1 MSELW
6 HLDYIQLAFRIDKIF
21 HDRIGLPY
29 VDFYY
34 GPLEWKTQIGNEPEK
49 EPIALLHTATAL
61 LDALTEQGFDQHR
74 TTYLSKQVEA
84 METVCRSLNGERL
97 SFTEELRGL
106 FDISFEWMPE
116 ERFDEALAIYEN
128 VLPGKGT
135 IEKRLHT
142 WRKQHSIS
150 EEKRSIVPRLV
161 ERTLAE
167 IHRRTLRF
175 IDLPANE
182 SIDMQVELAMDGAFG
197 GACWYQ
203 GDYRSHVEVNI
214 DDYIQQ
220 QDHVNVLIDTL
231 CHEVYPGH
239 HTAYALREQHLC
251 REKGYTEEM
260 IGLIFSPSA
269 VIGEGIATSACG
281 LLFSPWELEEWL
293 TEYIYPELGIE
304 PDGANVSEIQRATDL
319 IEGIWG
325 NAIFMMREGQT
336 EDAIRE
342 YVARYTQL
350 PHLEFWKKPLHE
362 FFGIVEPFGKRL
374 VRPWL
379 LGSDRQQTY
388 QRFLTEQWYPSELV
402 RE

>member
-182 SIDMQVELAMDGAFG
+182 SIDMQVELAMDGALEVHLSCIGHRAGRSQCVGDTESDGFDRGYLGERYLHDARRADG
-197 GACWYQ
+197 G
-203 GDYRSHVEVNI
+203 
-214 DDYIQQ
+214 
-220 QDHVNVLIDTL
+220 
-231 CHEVYPGH
+231 
-239 HTAYALREQHLC
+239 
-251 REKGYTEEM
+251 
-260 IGLIFSPSA
+260 
-269 VIGEGIATSACG
+269 
-281 LLFSPWELEEWL
+281 
-293 TEYIYPELGIE
+293 
-304 PDGANVSEIQRATDL
+304 
-319 IEGIWG
+319 
-325 NAIFMMREGQT
+325 
-336 EDAIRE
+336 
-342 YVARYTQL
+342 RYTRIRCSIHSAAS
-350 PHLEFWKKPLHE
+350 P
-362 FFGIVEPFGKRL
+362 
-374 VRPWL
+374 
-379 LGSDRQQTY
+379 
-388 QRFLTEQWYPSELV
+388 
-402 RE
+402 

>member
-1 MSELW
+1 
-6 HLDYIQLAFRIDKIF
+6 
-21 HDRIGLPY
+21 
-29 VDFYY
+29 
-34 GPLEWKTQIGNEPEK
+34 
-49 EPIALLHTATAL
+49 
-61 LDALTEQGFDQHR
+61 
-74 TTYLSKQVEA
+74 
-84 METVCRSLNGERL
+84 
-97 SFTEELRGL
+97 
-106 FDISFEWMPE
+106 
-116 ERFDEALAIYEN
+116 
-128 VLPGKGT
+128 
-135 IEKRLHT
+135 
-142 WRKQHSIS
+142 
-150 EEKRSIVPRLV
+150 
-161 ERTLAE
+161 
-167 IHRRTLRF
+167 
-175 IDLPANE
+175 
-182 SIDMQVELAMDGAFG
+182 
-197 GACWYQ
+197 
-203 GDYRSHVEVNI
+203 
-214 DDYIQQ
+214 
-220 QDHVNVLIDTL
+220 
-231 CHEVYPGH
+231 
-239 HTAYALREQHLC
+239 
-251 REKGYTEEM
+251 M